1 MQLSVEGAAFFYES
15 WMALLTWIND
25 ELGVVPKFT
34 VPSAENPIATALAHE
49 VRCAMWKRQDL
60 VERYVAENPMGATSA
75 SLAWIDGF
83 RHRVQGEFVALKT
96 LPTGTIFL
104 ETSPEGRAFR
114 VVGISDPV
122 LFDATLPTMVK
133 AVLLPFGDVI
143 VYDTFLEA
151 FPVGF
156 GPGARRAFEESYR
169 SAKKRARDRDR
180 ARPEPGADRPRV
192 EDEDAHQGAERACV
206 DAGARRATRERR
218 CSDGRVLGGARQGG
232 GGGGGGLSAVRSQEG
247 EITPEIFVALDPT
260 GKLAFAEPG
269 AAGVAVALGAK
280 RLASLVAAKK
290 AKRSKGSAAPTPR
303 VYVADSPLAAEL
315 RRHLGT
321 SFEVVVQPTP
331 QIDEAIADLTAHLVA
346 RGFPS
351 AAPEMA
357 TEEAVAAAFRG
368 AKALYDARPWA
379 VVPDEDAAFVI
390 DVPALDVHGCAV
402 TVTGVSGGD
411 LGIHVHPSLD
421 ALLAAEVRPLDA
433 HEPDEGVS
441 FIVGFR
447 APKHLPE
454 SYVKEIK
461 RAGYAIPSKKLVTLL
476 LRYEGS
482 NVEVVASAH
491 DIVLVEAVTRAIAAS
506 LEDGKALVAAWLGE
520 AEYERTRIVPTS
532 RGGIEVRVAVEV
544 LPPAGDVEDIVSALR
559 QRPPPNDSD
568 VLDLELYDAFLAS
581 PLAEEHSEDV
591 ELVHLTMGLF
601 ARTFRRSLVS
611 ATPQELHEVLF
622 GEYPKKVSLPK
633 EHAGPLLAAL
643 RAFVRFLVER
653 GGLGDELLRELSDA
667 QVPQLEA
674 ALGDERRF
682 DPAKRVAMAALAA
695 GVDLSSP
702 EEVERFAAQYT
713 ERAPGPMPSAKRAAE
728 DKRAARKATKKARR
742 KNRS

>member
-60 VERYVAENPMGATSA
+60 VDRYVAENPMGATSA

-104 ETSPEGRAFR
+104 ETSSEGRAFR
-114 VVGISDPV
+114 VVGISNPV

-169 SAKKRARDRDR
+169 SAKKRGAIVTALGLSPAPIVHETKTPTKARNETAWTPVLD
-180 ARPEPGADRPRV
+180 ARPANDGAP
-192 EDEDAHQGAERACV
+192 
-206 DAGARRATRERR
+206 
-218 CSDGRVLGGARQGG
+218 
-232 GGGGGGLSAVRSQEG
+232 
-247 EITPEIFVALDPT
+247 
-260 GKLAFAEPG
+260 
-269 AAGVAVALGAK
+269 
-280 RLASLVAAKK
+280 
-290 AKRSKGSAAPTPR
+290 
-303 VYVADSPLAAEL
+303 
-315 RRHLGT
+315 
-321 SFEVVVQPTP
+321 
-331 QIDEAIADLTAHLVA
+331 
-346 RGFPS
+346 

-390 DVPALDVHGCAV
+390 DVPALEVHGCAV

-454 SYVKEIK
+454 SYVKEVK

-544 LPPAGDVEDIVSALR
+544 LPPAGDVADIVAALR

>member
-34 VPSAENPIATALAHE
+34 VPSAENPIATSLAHE

-60 VERYVAENPMGATSA
+60 VDRYVAENPMGATSA

-104 ETSPEGRAFR
+104 ETSPEGRAFQ

-169 SAKKRARDRDR
+169 SAKKRGAIVTALGLSPAPIVHETKTPTKARNETAWTPVLD
-180 ARPEPGADRPRV
+180 ARPANDGAP
-192 EDEDAHQGAERACV
+192 
-206 DAGARRATRERR
+206 
-218 CSDGRVLGGARQGG
+218 
-232 GGGGGGLSAVRSQEG
+232 
-247 EITPEIFVALDPT
+247 
-260 GKLAFAEPG
+260 
-269 AAGVAVALGAK
+269 
-280 RLASLVAAKK
+280 
-290 AKRSKGSAAPTPR
+290 
-303 VYVADSPLAAEL
+303 
-315 RRHLGT
+315 
-321 SFEVVVQPTP
+321 
-331 QIDEAIADLTAHLVA
+331 
-346 RGFPS
+346 

>member
-34 VPSAENPIATALAHE
+34 VPSAENPIATSLAHE

-60 VERYVAENPMGATSA
+60 VDRYVAENPMGATSA

-83 RHRVQGEFVALKT
+83 RHRVQGELVALKT

-114 VVGISDPV
+114 VVGISNPV

-169 SAKKRARDRDR
+169 SAKKRGAIVTALGPSPAPIVHESKTRTPTKARNEPAWTPVLD
-180 ARPEPGADRPRV
+180 ARPANDGAPM
-192 EDEDAHQGAERACV
+192 
-206 DAGARRATRERR
+206 AGYSAGLVR
-218 CSDGRVLGGARQGG
+218 
-232 GGGGGGLSAVRSQEG
+232 LSAVRSQEG
-247 EITPEIFVALDPT
+247 EITPEIFVVLDPT
-260 GKLAFAEPG
+260 GRLAFAEPG

-390 DVPALDVHGCAV
+390 DVPALEVHGCAV
-402 TVTGVSGGD
+402 TVTGVSGGG

-454 SYVKEIK
+454 SYVKEVK